1 MRSIE
6 IEFEPLESCAWPLV
20 AFAGLSKDSLR
31 RPLTPSEHGP
41 AASGPNSILFVHLA
55 RIEDD
60 FEKMI
65 RGHISTP
72 MNPVATLSEAQ
83 GEIRSRTQI
92 MAGIHAMSDAEALL
106 RTVGWTGGRSLA
118 QAP

>member
-1 MRSIE
+1 MALGRFRGPFQGFVTAPPDPQRTWSRSLWTE
-6 IEFEPLESCAWPLV
+6 L
-20 AFAGLSKDSLR
+20 D
-31 RPLTPSEHGP
+31 H
-41 AASGPNSILFVHLA
+41 FVHLA

-106 RTVGWTGGRSLA
+106 RTVGWTGGRSVA